1 MLVGSVVLAALLV
14 ATAAGAQATHPAAGL
29 RALPRVAIELAL
41 TPDLA
46 ELEEDLEQ
54 RMERALREHPA
65 APTLDG
71 ASPHKL
77 RLVATVRAQGAS
89 ELRGFWLPFSGT
101 YAIGHVRLEV
111 EREVTLPG
119 PTPSPA
125 VPAIVWQAERLIA
138 RPWRQVATGV
148 GDAVDELLAA
158 FLADYRRARG
168 P

>member
-1 MLVGSVVLAALLV
+1 MRMGSVVSAALLV
-14 ATAAGAQATHPAAGL
+14 ATAASAQTTHPAAGL
-29 RALPRVAIELAL
+29 RALPRVAIELVL

-46 ELEEDLEQ
+46 ELEDELEQ
-54 RMERALREHPA
+54 RMERALGEHPA

-77 RLVATVRAQGAS
+77 RLVATVRALGAT

-101 YAIGHVRLEV
+101 YAIGDVRLEV
-111 EREVTLPG
+111 ERPVTLPA
-119 PTPSPA
+119 PTPSPP

-138 RPWRQVATGV
+138 RPWRQVGAGV
-148 GDAVDELLAA
+148 GGAVDELIAA
-158 FLADYRRARG
+158 FLEDSRRARG

>member
-1 MLVGSVVLAALLV
+1 
-14 ATAAGAQATHPAAGL
+14 
-29 RALPRVAIELAL
+29 VAIELAL
-41 TPDLA
+41 APDLLG
-46 ELEEDLEQ
+46 LENDLEQ

-71 ASPHKL
+71 TSTDKL

-111 EREVTLPG
+111 ERAVTLTA
-119 PTPSPA
+119 PTPAPT

-138 RPWRQVATGV
+138 RPWRQVETGI
-148 GDAVDELLAA
+148 GEAVEELIGA
-158 FLADYRRARG
+158 FLEDHRRARG